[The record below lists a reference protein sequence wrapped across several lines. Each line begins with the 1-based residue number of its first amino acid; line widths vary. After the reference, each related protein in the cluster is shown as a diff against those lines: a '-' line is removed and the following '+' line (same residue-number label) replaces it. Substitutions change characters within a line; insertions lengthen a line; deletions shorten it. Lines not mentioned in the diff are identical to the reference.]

1 MDKITPVHPK
11 DKPAF
16 MPNNRQLT
24 MQNNIRYFFAALF
37 WIPVV
42 FFSLLLVKN
51 TIPYFSF
58 SQNFIFI
65 EERALLFLKPVY
77 KFSFYIHIFAGMFC
91 ITAALTQFSSYILKK
106 RKRVHIWMGK
116 IYVLVVLLLGAPTGL
131 YMSFFAKGSFWERIL
146 FMFMAMYWFYSTSK
160 GLQTIKAKNVLA
172 HKNWMIRSYS
182 MAMTAVTFRIYHI
195 LFYYLGIDH
204 LHNYEISLWISVL
217 GNMLLAEYF
226 IFKKS
231 TSYLLPK
238 GAEIQK
244 QFKNK

>member
-1 MDKITPVHPK
+1 MDKITPAHPK

-24 MQNNIRYFFAALF
+24 LQNNSRYFFAALF

-77 KFSFYIHIFAGMFC
+77 KISFYIHIFAGMFC

-106 RKRVHIWMGK
+106 RKAIHIWMGK

-182 MAMTAVTFRIYHI
+182 MALTAVTFRIYHI

-231 TSYLLPK
+231 TAYLLPK

-244 QFKNK
+244 TI